1 MTPWALVLAVAMTL
15 EGEAGV
21 MGAPGMHLVAD
32 SMLARIESTASDSSG
47 FADPDRWEDVLAAY
61 YGSAPPSASAL
72 AIAYAAVTRPWPSR
86 GMPYAVSREDV
97 ARLGLRVDE
106 WHCVS
111 QIEGSG
117 EGEWCLGLAR
127 EWETGGGR
135 WR

>member
-32 SMLARIESTASDSSG
+32 SMLARIESTEH
-47 FADPDRWEDVLAAY
+47 PDQWEDVLAAY
-61 YGSAPPSASAL
+61 YGSAPPSASAV

-86 GMPYAVSREDV
+86 GMPYAVSREDA

-106 WHCVS
+106 WHCR
-111 QIEGSG
+111 
-117 EGEWCLGLAR
+117 GEWCLGLAR
-127 EWETGGGR
+127 EWERRLPSEHG
-135 WR
+135 